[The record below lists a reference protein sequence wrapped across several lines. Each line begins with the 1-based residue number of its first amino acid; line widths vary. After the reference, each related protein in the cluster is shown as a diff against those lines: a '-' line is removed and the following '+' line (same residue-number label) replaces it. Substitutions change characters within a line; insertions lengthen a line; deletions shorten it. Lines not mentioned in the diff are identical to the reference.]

1 MLSKLEIEKLL
12 HNLKRMAK
20 ALKILEKE
28 SDHENRQTLISLLI
42 DEADRM
48 AGDIEEMRESGQL

>member
-1 MLSKLEIEKLL
+1 MLNTQETEKLL

-28 SDHENRQTLISLLI
+28 PDHDNRQTLISLLI
-42 DEADRM
+42 DESDRM
-48 AGDIEEMRESGQL
+48 ANDISELKDLS